1 MNKNFYLCIVRK
13 KIFYNNIPSINLRQR
28 DLSEWIHE
36 CVEGRGAKVKRLS
49 INFIKE
55 GEMLDLNRKHLNH
68 DEHTDILTFSYKDQL
83 IIESEIFI
91 SFERARENA
100 KNYSETVE
108 NEILR
113 LISHGLLHI
122 FGMRDSTKAMKAE
135 MTKQEN
141 SFMKKFHV
149 KHTTSEKAI

>member
-1 MNKNFYLCIVRK
+1 
-13 KIFYNNIPSINLRQR
+13 
-28 DLSEWIHE
+28 
-36 CVEGRGAKVKRLS
+36 
-49 INFIKE
+49 
-55 GEMLDLNRKHLNH
+55 MLDLNRKHLNH
-68 DEHTDILTFSYKDQL
+68 DEHTDILTFSYRDQL

-91 SFERARENA
+91 SLERARENA

-122 FGMRDSTKAMKAE
+122 FGMKDSTKAMKAA

-141 SFMKKFHV
+141 IFMKKFHV
-149 KHTTSEKAI
+149 KHTPSEKAI

>member
-1 MNKNFYLCIVRK
+1 MNKNFYLYTVRK
-13 KIFYNNIPSINLRQR
+13 KIFFYNTPSINLRQR
-28 DLSEWIHE
+28 DISEWIHK
-36 CVEGRGAKVKRLS
+36 CVKGRGAKVKRLT

-55 GEMLDLNRKHLNH
+55 EEMLDLNRKHLNH
-68 DEHTDILTFSYKDQL
+68 DEHTDILTFSYRDKL

-91 SFERARENA
+91 SLKRARENA

-122 FGMRDSTKAMKAE
+122 FGMKDSTKAMKAA

-141 SFMKKFHV
+141 IFMKKFHV

>member
-13 KIFYNNIPSINLRQR
+13 KIFFNNIPYISLRQH

-36 CVEGRGAKVKRLS
+36 CAKGRGARVKRLT

-55 GEMLDLNRKHLNH
+55 EEMLDLNRKHLNH
-68 DEHTDILTFSYKDQL
+68 DEHTDILTFSYRDKL

-91 SFERARENA
+91 SLKRARENA

-122 FGMRDSTKAMKAE
+122 FGVKDSTKAMKAA

-141 SFMKKFHV
+141 IFMKKFHV
-149 KHTTSEKAI
+149 THTTSEKAI

>member
-13 KIFYNNIPSINLRQR
+13 KIFFNNIPSINLRQR

-36 CVEGRGAKVKRLS
+36 CVKGRGAKVKRLT

-55 GEMLDLNRKHLNH
+55 EEMLDLNRKHLNH
-68 DEHTDILTFSYKDQL
+68 DEHTDILTFSYRDQL
-83 IIESEIFI
+83 NIESEIFI

-100 KNYSETVE
+100 KNYAETVE

-113 LISHGLLHI
+113 LISHGLLHV
-122 FGMRDSTKAMKAE
+122 FGMKDSTKAMKVA

-141 SFMKKFHV
+141 IFIKKFHV
-149 KHTTSEKAI
+149 KHATSEKAI

>member
-1 MNKNFYLCIVRK
+1 
-13 KIFYNNIPSINLRQR
+13 
-28 DLSEWIHE
+28 
-36 CVEGRGAKVKRLS
+36 
-49 INFIKE
+49 
-55 GEMLDLNRKHLNH
+55 MLDLNRKHLNH
-68 DEHTDILTFSYKDQL
+68 DEHTDILTFCYKDQL

-122 FGMRDSTKAMKAE
+122 FGLRDSTKAMKAA

-141 SFMKKFHV
+141 NFMKKFHV
-149 KHTTSEKAI
+149 KHSTSEKAI

>member
-1 MNKNFYLCIVRK
+1 
-13 KIFYNNIPSINLRQR
+13 
-28 DLSEWIHE
+28 
-36 CVEGRGAKVKRLS
+36 
-49 INFIKE
+49 
-55 GEMLDLNRKHLNH
+55 MLDLNRKHLNH
-68 DEHTDILTFSYKDQL
+68 DEHTDILTFCYKDQL

-122 FGMRDSTKAMKAE
+122 FGMKDSTKALKAS

-141 SFMKKFHV
+141 IFMKKFHV
-149 KHTTSEKAI
+149 KHATSEKSI

>member
-1 MNKNFYLCIVRK
+1 MTNTQISLHFA
-13 KIFYNNIPSINLRQR
+13 YN
-28 DLSEWIHE
+28 
-36 CVEGRGAKVKRLS
+36 
-49 INFIKE
+49 
-55 GEMLDLNRKHLNH
+55 
-68 DEHTDILTFSYKDQL
+68 DQS

-122 FGMRDSTKAMKAE
+122 FGMRDSTKAMRKT
-135 MTKQEN
+135 MTKAGKQ
-141 SFMKKFHV
+141 FY
-149 KHTTSEKAI
+149 EKVPRETYHQ

>member
-68 DEHTDILTFSYKDQL
+68 DNTQTSLHFVIR
-83 IIESEIFI
+83 IINYRVRNFI
-91 SFERARENA
+91 SFKPA
-100 KNYSETVE
+100 KTPKPIRKQLKMRFLDLFHTGFFT
-108 NEILR
+108 IL
-113 LISHGLLHI
+113 
-122 FGMRDSTKAMKAE
+122 A
-135 MTKQEN
+135 
-141 SFMKKFHV
+141 
-149 KHTTSEKAI
+149 

>member
-36 CVEGRGAKVKRLS
+36 CAEGRGAKVKRLS

-68 DEHTDILTFSYKDQL
+68 DEHTDILTFCYNDQL

-108 NEILR
+108 NEVLR

-122 FGMRDSTKAMKAE
+122 LA
-135 MTKQEN
+135 
-141 SFMKKFHV
+141 
-149 KHTTSEKAI
+149 

>member
-1 MNKNFYLCIVRK
+1 MNKNFYLYTVRK
-13 KIFYNNIPSINLRQR
+13 KIFFYNTPSINLRQR
-28 DLSEWIHE
+28 DISEWIHK
-36 CVEGRGAKVKRLS
+36 CVKGRGAKVKRLT

-55 GEMLDLNRKHLNH
+55 EEMLDLNRKHLNH
-68 DEHTDILTFSYKDQL
+68 DEHTDILTFSYRDKL

-91 SFERARENA
+91 SLKRARENA

-122 FGMRDSTKAMKAE
+122 FGMKDNTKAMKAE

-141 SFMKKFHV
+141 IFMKKFHV
-149 KHTTSEKAI
+149 KHTTSERTI